1 MGIDFSEILFHEQD
15 SAEALGD
22 RRGTKGLCIRNVY
35 NLVMVFM
42 EEIITSRFSEELVKK
57 VDQAVSRGHFKSRSE
72 ALRVIIEEY
81 LKEHPELFLGD
92 GVQELMTKAPVL
104 RDEELEQIGSK
115 LFKGISVAKLVA
127 EGRG

>member
-1 MGIDFSEILFHEQD
+1 
-15 SAEALGD
+15 
-22 RRGTKGLCIRNVY
+22 
-35 NLVMVFM
+35 MVFM